1 MAKVKYNAV
10 VVGSGSIGATKPDKF
25 DSPKTK
31 NVLTIAHAFYK
42 HPQID
47 LIGIVDTDQLKCRKA
62 ANKWKTMAYQSI
74 HQIGKPID
82 IMALCIPTEYHYNFI
97 FDHFNGASC
106 KVPKILL
113 AEKPFCNSYDE
124 AVKAKAILERK
135 NIRCSIDYIRRYD
148 TSIQLLREKIYNGNV
163 GEIYSCIVHYDRGLV
178 RDGCHAIDLCNYLF
192 GKFIGGEILPGRR
205 VNDYDDKDL
214 TYPVHMVYENCG
226 NVFMVPGNGEAFSIF
241 EIDITGERGRYRLV
255 DHGLKIETYQVEKE
269 KTYGTYNAMSIDYI
283 EPREKTELPKALM
296 NYVDIA
302 VRFMPIKED
311 LLCTPDDA
319 IEVHR
324 IIEKLIKGV
333 YL

>member
-1 MAKVKYNAV
+1 MDMAKVKYNAV
-10 VVGSGSIGATKPDKF
+10 VVGSGSIGASKPDKF

-47 LIGIVDTDQLKCRKA
+47 LIGIVDTDIVKA
-62 ANKWKTMAYQSI
+62 KSAAMKWKTLYYKYI
-74 HQIGKPID
+74 DEIKKPID
-82 IMALCIPTEYHYNFI
+82 IMALCIPTGKHYDFI
-97 FDHFNGASC
+97 NYFYLSNC
-106 KVPKILL
+106 MTPKVLL

-124 AVKAKAILERK
+124 AVKAKNILYK
-135 NIRCSIDYIRRYD
+135 KDIMTSIDYIRRYD
-148 TSIQLLREKIYNGNV
+148 TSVQMLKQDIEFGHI

-192 GKFIGGEILPGRR
+192 GKFLGGEILPGRR
-205 VNDYDDKDL
+205 CNDYDDKDL
-214 TYPVHMVYENCG
+214 TYPVHMVYEKCG

-241 EIDITGERGRYRLV
+241 EIDIIGEKGRYRLV
-255 DHGLKIETYQVEKE
+255 DHGLKLEVYKVEKE
-269 KTYGTYNAMSIDYI
+269 KTYGTYNAMSTDCIKL
-283 EPREKTELPKALM
+283 KTELPKALM
-296 NYVDIA
+296 NYVNNA
-302 VRFMPIKED
+302 VRYLDWKED

>member
-1 MAKVKYNAV
+1 VKYNAV

-42 HPQID
+42 HPQIE
-47 LIGIVDTDQLKCRKA
+47 LIGIVDTDISKA
-62 ANKWKTMAYQSI
+62 KSAARKWKTVSYKSI
-74 HQIGKPID
+74 DQIDKPID
-82 IMALCIPTEYHYNFI
+82 IMALCIPTDKHYDFI
-97 FDHFNGASC
+97 NNHFNLSKSMTP
-106 KVPKILL
+106 KVLL

-124 AVKAKAILERK
+124 AVKAKNILYK
-135 NIRCSIDYIRRYD
+135 KDIMTSIDYIRRYD
-148 TSIQLLREKIYNGNV
+148 TSVQMLKQDIESGHI

-178 RDGCHAIDLCNYLF
+178 RDGCHAIDICNYLF
-192 GKFIGGEILPGRR
+192 GKFLGGGILSGRR
-205 VNDYDDKDL
+205 CNDYDDKDL

-241 EIDITGERGRYRLV
+241 EIDIIGEKGRIRLV
-255 DHGLKIETYQVEKE
+255 DHGLKLEVYKVEKE
-269 KTYGTYNAMSIDYI
+269 KTYGTYNAMGIDYLK
-283 EPREKTELPKALM
+283 PRIKTEQPKALM
-296 NYVDIA
+296 NYADNA
-302 VRFMPIKED
+302 VRYLDWKED

-324 IIEKLIKGV
+324 IIEKLLKGV